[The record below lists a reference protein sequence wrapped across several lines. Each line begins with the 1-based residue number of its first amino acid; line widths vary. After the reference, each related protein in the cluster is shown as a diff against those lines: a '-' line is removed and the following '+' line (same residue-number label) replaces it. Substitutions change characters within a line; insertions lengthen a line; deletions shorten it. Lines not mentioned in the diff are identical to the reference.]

1 MRLVVLN
8 ASVLQA
14 TTVNAVNSQFASGK
28 ILVFLEFAQVLT
40 LVRKAVL
47 IFIQKLMASIPVN
60 V

>member
-14 TTVNAVNSQFASGK
+14 TTVDAVNSQFASGK
-28 ILVFLEFAQVLT
+28 ILAFLEFAQVLT